1 MSRDELRSWGGRELL
16 FALVALCVVFA
27 LVVVALLDWAAA

>member
-16 FALVALCVVFA
+16 LALVGLGGVLALF
-27 LVVVALLDWAAA
+27 VVALLDWAAA